1 MPTSTAIVATD
12 APARYAKQLLAHLG
26 RKNTVEQVEGDPD
39 GGRLIFAYGS
49 ATLHPAADQL
59 VMNATAVDPE
69 WVDSTVN
76 ALEHLVLAGDEA
88 NLGERVVS
96 VITGGVSAPDA
107 GAVEHRPP
115 AG

>member
-59 VMNATAVDPE
+59 VMNAIAVDAE
-69 WVDSTVN
+69 SLARVEDVL
-76 ALEHLVLAGDEA
+76 ARHLVRFGTRRELVVTWSR
-88 NLGERVVS
+88 ER
-96 VITGGVSAPDA
+96 A
-107 GAVEHRPP
+107 
-115 AG
+115 